1 MRRRRLG
8 TFNPHVLIL
17 SLSHLI
23 CLLIFPFVYFEVGEK
38 LHMPILVTT
47 LVLAGVVAVLMI
59 LFAGAYLYALMIRQN
74 ANIILEATS
83 LNDARDIQKI
93 KALSDFARQANRAG
107 VTPPPELLDVVSTG
121 EWLPEPNTM
130 GGPK

>member
-1 MRRRRLG
+1 
-8 TFNPHVLIL
+8 
-17 SLSHLI
+17 
-23 CLLIFPFVYFEVGEK
+23 VYFEVDERFHVP
-38 LHMPILVTT
+38 LLVTA
-47 LVLAGVVAVLMI
+47 LVLVGVVAVLTV
-59 LFAGAYLYALMIRQN
+59 LFAGAYLYSLMIRQN